1 MVEDGDRGME
11 IEEGMGRGV
20 LFNFLKLFVICI
32 VNGND
37 ISKGRYMYGTEY
49 IKIK

>member
-11 IEEGMGRGV
+11 IEEVGV
-20 LFNFLKLFVICI
+20 YFSTLKLFVICI
-32 VNGND
+32 VNVND
-37 ISKGRYMYGTEY
+37 NSKGRYMYGTEY